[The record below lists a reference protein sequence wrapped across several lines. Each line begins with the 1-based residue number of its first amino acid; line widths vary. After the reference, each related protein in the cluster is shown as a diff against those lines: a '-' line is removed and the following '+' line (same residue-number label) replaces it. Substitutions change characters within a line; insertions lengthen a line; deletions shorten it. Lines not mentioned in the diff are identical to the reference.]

1 MFMKLKFL
9 LLLFCL
15 QILFN
20 SPNSFASTELNVD
33 DLKYKFNI
41 FIEKEFL
48 KNKIKTKQV
57 SRKNWMIL
65 DLKNNEY
72 QVDFDLVNK
81 SLNINSGLIPMLKI
95 IRTSDNVSISSVR
108 ALTYTL
114 DANVL
119 VIENIAKMLVSETIN
134 TMISQ
139 NITFSKFDKI
149 LQDQS
154 KKKINVTLIGFNNC
168 ENNEIVE
175 IMEKE
180 FPGFHH
186 LEVSKSSTFKINNYY
201 YYTNATVQK
210 IQKWTTQIMMDFG
223 FSMEDFFIK
232 IYKDNFEL
240 IKTNKN
246 KKIYICQ

>member
-1 MFMKLKFL
+1 
-9 LLLFCL
+9 
-15 QILFN
+15 
-20 SPNSFASTELNVD
+20 
-33 DLKYKFNI
+33 
-41 FIEKEFL
+41 
-48 KNKIKTKQV
+48 
-57 SRKNWMIL
+57 MIL

-175 IMEKE
+175 IMKRN
-180 FPGFHH
+180 F
-186 LEVSKSSTFKINNYY
+186 LV
-201 YYTNATVQK
+201 
-210 IQKWTTQIMMDFG
+210 
-223 FSMEDFFIK
+223 FI
-232 IYKDNFEL
+232 I
-240 IKTNKN
+240 
-246 KKIYICQ
+246 